1 MKKIKIDVLD
11 ELLVREDHKLPDYID
26 LNNTNI
32 KYIDFEN
39 IKDVSITNSLMNGY
53 IKRKDG
59 YFISNYVKAPIFLS
73 KMIDWYIF
81 SYLKDDKRFKAIYPS
96 KHIFLTS
103 INSGN
108 KTNFQIKEIIGDKV
122 KEYRLFLTK
131 EDNVISLDIADKNGR
146 IHSFAYIFIK
156 EIDNQLNVCAYLY
169 LGYKYLNK
177 LTKKLIFNK
186 RLAKDIYEHISIEL
200 ANIVDRLSILY
211 SNFS

>member
-11 ELLVREDHKLPDYID
+11 ELLVREEHKLPNYID

-32 KYIDFEN
+32 EYIDFEN
-39 IKDVSITNSLMNGY
+39 IKDVPITNSLKNGY

-59 YFISNYVKAPIFLS
+59 YFISTYVKAPIFLL

-96 KHIFLTS
+96 KHISLTS
-103 INSGN
+103 SNSEN
-108 KTNFQIKEIIGDKV
+108 KIHFQIKEIIGN
-122 KEYRLFLTK
+122 KEKDYRLFLTK
-131 EDNVISLDIADKNGR
+131 EDNLISLYIADEKER

-156 EIDNQLNVCAYLY
+156 EIDNELNIRVYLY
-169 LGYKYLNK
+169 LGYKYSNK
-177 LTKKLIFNK
+177 LNKKLIFNK